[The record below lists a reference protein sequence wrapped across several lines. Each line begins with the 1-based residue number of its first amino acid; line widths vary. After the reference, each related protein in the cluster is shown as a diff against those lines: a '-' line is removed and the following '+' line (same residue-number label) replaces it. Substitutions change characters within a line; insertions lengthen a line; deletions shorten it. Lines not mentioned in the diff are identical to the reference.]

1 MNEELKTKQKM
12 FIQKHEAKLKEN
24 FPEEKNFNW
33 KVLGKAYRQYVFV
46 SVSNVFQIRFFY
58 YYT

>member
-1 MNEELKTKQKM
+1 M
-12 FIQKHEAKLKEN
+12 FIHKQEAKLKEN

>member
-24 FPEEKNFNW
+24 FPEERNHNL
-33 KVLGKAYRQYVFV
+33 KVLGKPYSQYVFV
-46 SVSNVFQIRFFY
+46 SVR
-58 YYT
+58 